1 MLISVCARD
10 RPKKEAVKK
19 AYIKIKFIETCV
31 LEIDPGG
38 YIKHIRKV
46 ITLICILV
54 YVLKADPKR
63 GCIWHIH
70 KLKINLITHG
80 NWEIKKK
87 LICHMKQKGHP
98 RTY

>member
-1 MLISVCARD
+1 M
-10 RPKKEAVKK
+10 
-19 AYIKIKFIETCV
+19 

-38 YIKHIRKV
+38 YIKHIRNL
-46 ITLICILV
+46 ITLIHILV

-63 GCIWHIH
+63 GCIWHIYI

-87 LICHMKQKGHP
+87 LVCHMKYKGHP
-98 RTY
+98 GTY